1 MTVDVVIAGA
11 GPNGLFLASELRHAG
26 VEPLVLERLPELSQR
41 PKANGLVG
49 RVVEMLDYRGLYERL
64 SGGGAAAAPVP
75 GYQFGG
81 FPLELRSL
89 GDHPLRIL
97 PIPQRI
103 LEARLAEYAAELGI
117 EIRRG
122 HELLSFAQDEEGV
135 TIDVRGPA
143 GVEQVRARYLVG
155 ADGGQSLVRKQA
167 GIGFPGT
174 TDERFVSRSGRVVIP
189 ASAFLPTGQIEVP
202 GARPL
207 SPFQWN
213 RTPWG
218 AFVFASFEPGVLVVS
233 AAEWDQPVADESVPV
248 TLDELRAAVARVLGR
263 ELPIEQP
270 DGPGPFGWTRRTG
283 TNSRQADRY
292 REGRVL
298 LLGDAAHVHPA
309 IGGPGLNL
317 GLQDAL
323 NLGWKLAAE
332 VHGWAPPG
340 LLDTYQSERHPVGR
354 RVLLHTRAQMTLL
367 SPGDDVTAVREI
379 FGELL
384 DEDVVRRR
392 IAELLAGAD
401 VRYDLPAA
409 PHPLLGRWM
418 PDLPLRADGATRVAE
433 LMRRGR
439 PLLLDFA
446 GNLGAVAEP
455 WRNRVDRVQAEAA
468 RPPAE
473 AVLIRPDGYVAWA
486 GGEGLED
493 ALTTWFGSPA
503 TSLPPALHSQ
513 R

>member
-1 MTVDVVIAGA
+1 MTADVVIAGA
-11 GPNGLFLASELRHAG
+11 GPNGLFLACELRRAG
-26 VEPLVLERLPELSQR
+26 VEPLVLERLPEPSRR

-64 SGGGAAAAPVP
+64 SGGRPATGPAP

-89 GDHPLRIL
+89 GDHPLRTL
-97 PIPQRI
+97 PIPQPV
-103 LEARLAEYAAELGI
+103 LEARLAEYATELGI

-122 HELLSFAQDEEGV
+122 HALRSFAQDEDGV
-135 TIDVRGPA
+135 TIEVGSERM
-143 GVEQVRARYLVG
+143 RARYLVG

-167 GIGFPGT
+167 GIDFPGT

-189 ASAFLPTGQIEVP
+189 DSVFLPGTGQLEVP
-202 GARPL
+202 GEPPL

-218 AFVFASFEPGVLVVS
+218 AFVFASFEPGVFVVS
-233 AAEWDQPVADESVPV
+233 AAEWDQPAAHESVPV

-263 ELPIEQP
+263 ELPIERP

-354 RVLLHTRAQMTLL
+354 RVPLHTRAQMTLL
-367 SPGDDVTAVREI
+367 SPGEDVTAVREI

-384 DEDVVRRR
+384 DEGIVRRR

-401 VRYDLPAA
+401 VRYDLPGA

-418 PDLPLRADGATRVAE
+418 PDLPLRTERATRVAE
-433 LMRRGR
+433 LMRAGR
-439 PLLLDFA
+439 PVLLDFG
-446 GNLGAVAEP
+446 GNLGAAAEP
-455 WRNRVDRVQAEAA
+455 WRDRVDHVQANAA

-486 GGEGLED
+486 GGEGLQD

-503 TSLPPALHSQ
+503 TSLPRALHSQ
-513 R
+513 G